1 MYTDLLADLP
11 KLLLWGLIA
20 TIAMT
25 AILQG
30 SQGLGLSRLSLPFLL
45 GTFVSGDR
53 YWAVILGFALYTIG
67 GWLFALLYFL
77 FFASIGVA
85 SWWLGAAAGLLHG
98 VFLLVC
104 ALPLL
109 PYAHPRMA
117 SEYDG
122 PTNTH
127 VLEPPGFLGLNYGH
141 RTPLTT
147 LLGQTVY
154 GATLGGFAQFSGIA
168 GDASERAAWLIGSLS

>member
-1 MYTDLLADLP
+1 MLAVLSDHIAEFLFWGLLA
-11 KLLLWGLIA
+11 
-20 TIAMT
+20 TVAMT
-25 AILQG
+25 TILQG
-30 SQGLGLSRLSLPFLL
+30 GQGLGLSRLSLPFLV
-45 GTFVSGDR
+45 GTLFTGHRGRANV
-53 YWAVILGFALYTIG
+53 YGFAFYVIG

-77 FFASIGVA
+77 FFASIGVVT
-85 SWWLGAAAGLLHG
+85 WWLGAALGFLHG
-98 VFLLVC
+98 LFLLVC

-122 PTNTH
+122 PVETFR
-127 VLEPPGFLGLNYGH
+127 LEPPGFMGLNYGR

-154 GATLGGFAQFSGIA
+154 GATLGGFAQVSG
-168 GDASERAAWLIGSLS
+168 LLSG